1 MKHSHNAPANLYFP
15 PICNSNSKVKK
26 FNSNGA
32 EHKKAGIFYCVC
44 LKSRLIKR
52 VRLSLQ
58 INCETVS
65 ILYCKVAHQEVA
77 PTFIS
82 ELQPNKNATAEQ
94 QIINH
99 SLTEA

>member
-1 MKHSHNAPANLYFP
+1 
-15 PICNSNSKVKK
+15 
-26 FNSNGA
+26 
-32 EHKKAGIFYCVC
+32 
-44 LKSRLIKR
+44 

-65 ILYCKVAHQEVA
+65 ILYCTVAHQAVA

-82 ELQPNKNATAEQ
+82 EFQPNKNATAEQ